1 MGIRFS
7 QSYSQIKP
15 QPQQSTL
22 ELSLVDA
29 IREINQPLIGT
40 EACAEIEPISTRLER
55 IIPLI
60 PNNPKKLT

>member
-7 QSYSQIKP
+7 RSYSQKSL
-15 QPQQSTL
+15 QSQQSTL

-29 IREINQPLIGT
+29 IHEINQPLIGS
-40 EACAEIEPISTRLER
+40 EACAEIEPVSTRLDR

-60 PNNPKKLT
+60 PNNPKRLT

>member
-7 QSYSQIKP
+7 RNNSQIKP

-29 IREINQPLIGT
+29 IREIKEPLIGT
-40 EACAEIEPISTRLER
+40 EACAEIEPVSTRLDR

-60 PNNPKKLT
+60 PKNPKKLT